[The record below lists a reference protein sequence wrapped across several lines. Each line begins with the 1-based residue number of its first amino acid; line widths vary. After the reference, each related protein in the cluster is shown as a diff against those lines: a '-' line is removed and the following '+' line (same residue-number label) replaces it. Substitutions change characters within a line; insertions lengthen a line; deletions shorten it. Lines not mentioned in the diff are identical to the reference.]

1 MTTLAF
7 EIRLA
12 QIQSINISEDTL
24 TADLS
29 DGRTISVPLNWY
41 PRLLHGTPE
50 ERANWRLI
58 GQGEGIHW
66 PNLDEDISAENLIY
80 GQPSGESQKSFQK
93 WQESRPRAPSPVPR
107 APSENRDCPAGTR
120 NPTKKSK

>member
-1 MTTLAF
+1 MGRAKTV
-7 EIRLA
+7 
-12 QIQSINISEDTL
+12 SIAEDTL
-24 TADLS
+24 KIELC
-29 DGRTISVPLNWY
+29 DGRIISAPLNWY

-66 PNLDEDISAENLIY
+66 PDLDEDISAENLIY

-107 APSENRDCPAGTR
+107 APSENRDYPAGTR

>member
-1 MTTLAF
+1 MGRAKTV
-7 EIRLA
+7 
-12 QIQSINISEDTL
+12 SIAEDTL
-24 TADLS
+24 KIELC
-29 DGRTISVPLNWY
+29 DGRIISAPLNWY

-66 PNLDEDISAENLIY
+66 PDLDEDISAENLIY

-107 APSENRDCPAGTR
+107 APCWNRDYPAGTGTT
-120 NPTKKSK
+120 TKKSK